1 MDVENLN
8 SDISLIELPEEIL
21 EHILKNLKFVDLMT
35 MYDVNHQFRRLS
47 NGLLENQLVH
57 LSVVDFCEFGSTDE
71 VYATY
76 ANAEIQSIQ
85 VVGFR
90 NILRFFRLFF
100 NYIKNLS
107 IDFLDLSKSN
117 QRLFFEYIA
126 KNCHKRI
133 THLKVFNLLT

>member
-57 LSVVDFCEFGSTDE
+57 LSVVDFC
-71 VYATY
+71 
-76 ANAEIQSIQ
+76 
-85 VVGFR
+85 
-90 NILRFFRLFF
+90 
-100 NYIKNLS
+100 
-107 IDFLDLSKSN
+107 
-117 QRLFFEYIA
+117 
-126 KNCHKRI
+126 
-133 THLKVFNLLT
+133 